1 MKEIILKG
9 TFVKEEDGK
18 KIYKFNMDKL
28 EWRNFY
34 NIDDDLYVSIKK
46 AEILNDTE
54 KEYLKAVIKPFRDR
68 VEYIKKC
75 GCYVGEYIEIVVND
89 ETIDFPYFEK
99 NTMYEGME
107 QHKEYTLKELG
118 L

>member
-9 TFVKEEDGK
+9 TFVKEEDNK

-28 EWRNFY
+28 EWKNFY

-46 AEILNDTE
+46 EDILNETE

-68 VEYIKKC
+68 VKYIEKNGVHEK
-75 GCYVGEYIEIVVND
+75 EYIEIGVKNEPIV
-89 ETIDFPYFEK
+89 FPYFEE
-99 NTMYEGME
+99 NTMYKGME
-107 QHKEYTLKELG
+107 VDEKYSLEELG